1 MTKNT
6 QNNLEQ
12 VGILIDEATEATQ
25 ETVETSDKKKQ
36 INEQVI
42 LIDAPSLG
50 E

>member
-12 VGILIDEATEATQ
+12 VGILIDEATEEIT
-25 ETVETSDKKKQ
+25 ENSDKQ
-36 INEQVI
+36 QLNEKTI
-42 LIDAPSLG
+42 LIDAPLG